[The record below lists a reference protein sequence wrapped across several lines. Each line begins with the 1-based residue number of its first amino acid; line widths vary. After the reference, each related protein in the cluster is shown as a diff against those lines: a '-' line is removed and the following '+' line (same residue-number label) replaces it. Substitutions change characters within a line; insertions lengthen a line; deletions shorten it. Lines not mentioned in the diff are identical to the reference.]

1 MHKRFFSFF
10 LIAVSLFCLAGCASE
25 SEIASS
31 GGPDIVTSVFPAYDF
46 VRETAGDKANI
57 TLLIPPG
64 TEIHGFEPT
73 PQDIIKIENCDMLIC
88 NGGESEEWLEE
99 ILEGC
104 DKDITVVRMMDCV
117 EAVEEETKE
126 GMQSAGH
133 AHSHEH
139 EEEEHRHDEHGEDEH
154 EHEHERE
161 YDEHV
166 WSSPVNAALIC
177 KEICNALCEADVEN
191 AGYYRE
197 NCEAYISKLDALDKR
212 IRKTVENA
220 ANNTVVFADRF
231 PVRYFVEEYGLD
243 YYAAF
248 PGCAE
253 DTEPSAKTVAFLID
267 RVRENALPAVF
278 YIEFSNEKMADIIC
292 EDTDC
297 KKLLFHSCQNVSS
310 DEFKSGVTYLELME
324 KNADNLREAL
334 G

>member
-1 MHKRFFSFF
+1 MLKRLFSFF
-10 LIAVSLFCLAGCASE
+10 LITASVILLVGCAAEKEVSKDE
-25 SEIASS
+25 
-31 GGPDIVTSVFPAYDF
+31 GFNIVASVFPAYDF
-46 VRETAGDKANI
+46 ARVTAGDEANI

-73 PQDIIKIENCDMLIC
+73 PQDIIRIENCDMLIC

-99 ILEGC
+99 ILDGC
-104 DKDITVVRMMDCV
+104 DKDITLIRMMDCV
-117 EAVEEETKE
+117 ETVEEETKE

-139 EEEEHRHDEHGEDEH
+139 EDEHDHDEEHDH
-154 EHEHERE
+154 EHETE

-166 WSSPVNAALIC
+166 WSSPVNAVLIC
-177 KEICNALCEADVEN
+177 KEICDAMCEADGKN
-191 AGYYRE
+191 ADYYRS
-197 NCEAYISKLDALDKR
+197 NCEAYISELKRLDSM
-212 IRKTVENA
+212 IRETVENA
-220 ANNTVVFADRF
+220 EHRTVVFADRF
-231 PVRYFVEEYGLD
+231 PVRYFAEEYGLD

-267 RVRENALPAVF
+267 RVRERNLPAVF
-278 YIEFSNEKMADIIC
+278 FIEFSNEKMADIIC

-310 DEFKSGVTYLELME
+310 DEFKEGVTYLELMK